1 MKKIKLITVALALTT
16 SLLVLGGCGSS
27 TPAAGDKTTGEVKV
41 FQGVGQTSNFRDTGR
56 KTDSGVLK
64 YNINYV
70 TAAALFDNEGKIIDV
85 QFDVLEI
92 SNPNEAEE
100 GAVIFSGWPTQ
111 PGYAGSASNT
121 VETATEEVANWKTKR
136 ERGDEAYGMNW
147 SEQFNLFQETFK
159 GMTVAEV
166 EQWFA
171 KNTSDL
177 NGKPLM
183 ADSEKAEDQA
193 KYAKLTEDEKAA
205 LADVTSGA
213 SISLKDGHG
222 DFIGALVEAFENK
235 KEVTIPAAK

>member
-92 SNPNEAEE
+92 SNQTKLKKALL
-100 GAVIFSGWPTQ
+100 FSQDGLLNQVTLVQ
-111 PGYAGSASNT
+111 PLILLKLQLKKLPIGRQSVN
-121 VETATEEVANWKTKR
+121 VV
-136 ERGDEAYGMNW
+136 M
-147 SEQFNLFQETFK
+147 
-159 GMTVAEV
+159 
-166 EQWFA
+166 
-171 KNTSDL
+171 
-177 NGKPLM
+177 KPM
-183 ADSEKAEDQA
+183 A
-193 KYAKLTEDEKAA
+193 
-205 LADVTSGA
+205 
-213 SISLKDGHG
+213 
-222 DFIGALVEAFENK
+222 
-235 KEVTIPAAK
+235 